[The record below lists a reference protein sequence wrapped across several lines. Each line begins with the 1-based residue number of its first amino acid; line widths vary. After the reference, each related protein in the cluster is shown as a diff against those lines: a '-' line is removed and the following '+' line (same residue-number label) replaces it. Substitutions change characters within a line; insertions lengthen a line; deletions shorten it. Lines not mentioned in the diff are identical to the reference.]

1 MNRSLVAPARYFQGP
16 RVLADPASYESL
28 DGSSAFIL
36 GGETALQTTEAAL
49 TTGLKNAGI
58 SPTRIESGI
67 TACTSS
73 VIESLVEQVEAEET
87 DTVIGVGGGVAL
99 DTSKAVANDTDAELV
114 IIPTIASTDAPCSAI
129 AVIYNED
136 GSFAGYSHRNRNPE
150 LVLADT
156 KVIAEAPT
164 RFLRYGMGDAFATH
178 FEAKTAADSYTTA
191 VAGAK
196 PSYGALILAEH
207 CYTQLR
213 DYGEAALAAAENN
226 AVTPALE
233 RIVETNTVFSG
244 IGFES
249 GGLAAA
255 HAYHKGFS
263 SENIGAPHG
272 LVVGFGTIAQLVLE
286 GDSTNLEN
294 AIELSTT
301 LGIAPPLEELGVT
314 TETQIETI
322 AERACQNDTT
332 IRGEPMDVT
341 PAMAADALRTAD
353 QLIKDHSPETTE

>member
-1 MNRSLVAPARYFQGP
+1 MNRSLVAPARYLQGP
-16 RVLADPASYESL
+16 NILADESSYDSL
-28 DGSSAFIL
+28 H
-36 GGETALQTTEAAL
+36 GETAFIFGGNTALDSTESAL
-49 TTGLKNAGI
+49 THGLKEAGI
-58 SPTRIESGI
+58 TPTETRPGI
-67 TACTSS
+67 DACTFP
-73 VIESLVEQVEAEET
+73 VIEDLVDQVTANEA

-99 DTSKAVANDTDAELV
+99 DTSKAVAKETNTELV

-129 AVIYNED
+129 AVVYNDD
-136 GSFAGYSHRNRNPE
+136 GSFEGFVHRSRNPE

-156 KVIAEAPT
+156 HVIANAPT
-164 RFLRYGMGDAFATH
+164 RFLRHGMGDAFATH

-196 PSYGALILAEH
+196 PSYGALLLAEH

-213 DYGEAALAAAENN
+213 DYGEAAIAAADNN

-233 RIVETNTVFSG
+233 RVVETNTVFSG

-263 SENIGAPHG
+263 SEMIDAPHG
-272 LVVGFGTIAQLVLE
+272 LIVGFGTIAQLVLE
-286 GDSTNLEN
+286 GDSSNLDT
-294 AIELSTT
+294 AIDLATRLE
-301 LGIAPPLEELGVT
+301 IAPPLEELGVT
-314 TETQIETI
+314 TDTQIENI
-322 AERACQNDTT
+322 AERACQSDTT
-332 IRGEPMDVT
+332 MVSEPMDVT

-353 QLIKDHSPETTE
+353 HLLTNHTQ

>member
-1 MNRSLVAPARYFQGP
+1 MNRSLVAPARYLQGP
-16 RVLADPASYESL
+16 NILADESSYESL
-28 DGSSAFIL
+28 QGSSAFIL
-36 GGETALQTTEAAL
+36 GGSTALKSTDAVITQ
-49 TTGLKNAGI
+49 GLKEAGI
-58 SPTRIESGI
+58 TPTEIEAGI
-67 TACTSS
+67 DACTYP
-73 VIESLVEQVEAEET
+73 IINSLADQVTANEA

-99 DTSKAVANDTDAELV
+99 DTSKAVAKKTNTELV

-129 AVIYNED
+129 AVVYNDD
-136 GSFAGYSHRNRNPE
+136 GSFEGFAHRARNPE

-156 KVIAEAPT
+156 HVIANAPT
-164 RFLRYGMGDAFATH
+164 RFLRHGMGDAFATH

-196 PSYGALILAEH
+196 PSYGALLLAEH
-207 CYTQLR
+207 CYTQLHE
-213 DYGEAALAAAENN
+213 YGEAAIAAAQNN
-226 AVTPALE
+226 AVTPALD

-263 SENIGAPHG
+263 RETVDAPHG
-272 LVVGFGTIAQLVLE
+272 LIVGFGTIAQLVLE
-286 GDSTNLEN
+286 GDSKNLET
-294 AIELSTT
+294 AIDLATT

-314 TETQIETI
+314 TETQIHNI

-332 IRGEPMDVT
+332 MVGEPMDVT

-353 QLIKDHSPETTE
+353 QLVKTHES